1 MATMLCFDFGNT
13 RLKCGVFRDGQLQET
28 VVLENDQPGTIQALL
43 DKYQPDS
50 AILSSVIHHNPEIES
65 LLAARTRFHRLGHLS
80 RSPLSTPV
88 GKAETIGADR
98 LAMMV
103 GALRQFTGFHL
114 LVIGLGSCITY
125 NFVDKY
131 AAFLGGSISPGMEM
145 RLKSLNH
152 YTAGLPLVKADWN
165 FPLIGSDTRTN
176 ILSGVL
182 LGMAKEIDGVIDAY
196 HDRYK
201 NLQVMMTGGDAQFF
215 SDHLTQ
221 TVHTD
226 PDLIFKGLYEIGQ
239 LNLV

>member
-1 MATMLCFDFGNT
+1 MPTTLCFDFGNT
-13 RLKCGVFRDGQLQET
+13 RLKCGVFRNGQLQET
-28 VVLENDQPGTIQALL
+28 IVLENGLPDTVQVLL
-43 DKYQPDS
+43 DKYRPDNT
-50 AILSSVIHHNPEIES
+50 ILSSVVHHPPELES
-65 LLAARTRFHRLGHLS
+65 LLDSRTHFHLLNHLS

-103 GALRQFTGFHL
+103 GALKRFPDRHM

-131 AAFLGGSISPGMEM
+131 HAFLGGSISPGMEM
-145 RLKSLNH
+145 RFKSLNH

-165 FPLIGSDTRTN
+165 YPLIGSDTRTN

-182 LGMAKEIDGVIDAY
+182 LGMAKEIDGVINAY
-196 HDRYK
+196 RERYDH
-201 NLQVMMTGGDAQFF
+201 LEVLMTGGDALLF

-221 TVHTD
+221 QVHSD

-239 LNLV
+239 LNLP

>member
-1 MATMLCFDFGNT
+1 MVTALCFDFGNT
-13 RLKCGVFRDGQLQET
+13 RLKCGVFRDGQLQEII
-28 VVLENDQPGTIQALL
+28 VLENDLPSTIQGLL
-43 DKYQPDS
+43 DLYHPDIS
-50 AILSSVIHHNPEIES
+50 VLSSVVHHHPELES
-65 LLAARTRFHRLGHLS
+65 LLSSRTRFHLLSHLS

-103 GALRQFTGFHL
+103 GALRRFPGTHM

-131 AAFLGGSISPGMEM
+131 HAFLGGSISPGMEM
-145 RLKSLNH
+145 RFKSLNH

-165 FPLIGSDTRTN
+165 YPLIGSDTRTN

-182 LGMAKEIDGVIDAY
+182 LGMAKEIDGVIGAY
-196 HDRYK
+196 LERYDR
-201 NLQVMMTGGDAQFF
+201 LEVLMTGGDSLLF
-215 SDHLTQ
+215 SDHLTRK
-221 TVHTD
+221 VHSD

-239 LNLV
+239 LNLP